1 MPKIITECKMNGLL
15 TLQNLRQKD
24 GHWQI
29 DIDRH
34 TDAVETV
41 NLGAQINWTSLKK
54 AAPEIKI
61 TPKIKKHIQ
70 SHKGL
75 TFIELEAVVGEP
87 NLNGNCVIGFPDNH
101 DPDGNLII
109 VAATG
114 NTVQEEYLKIE
125 KSL

>member
-15 TLQNLRQKD
+15 TLQNLRQKE
-24 GHWQI
+24 GRWFI

-34 TDAVETV
+34 SDAVETV
-41 NLGAQINWTSLKK
+41 DLGAQINWTSLKK

-61 TPKIKKHIQ
+61 TPKVKKYIQ
-70 SHKGL
+70 NHTGL
-75 TFIELEAVVGEP
+75 TFIELATAVGEINP
-87 NLNGNCVIGFPDNH
+87 NGNCVIGFPDNH
-101 DPDGNLII
+101 DPDGNLIV